1 MKLHGEVSMTLK
13 DQRKACEAECLR
25 DACVKAWG
33 KPYAMM
39 EVLGV
44 SRATLYRLLKQHG
57 MGTTIERA
65 HVVWKALGEQPHEM
79 LTAEE
84 LNAEFD
90 RVVNM
95 AEKDRS

>member
-1 MKLHGEVSMTLK
+1 MRLHGEVRMTLK
-13 DQRKACEAECLR
+13 DQRKACEGACLR

-57 MGTTIERA
+57 MATTVERA
-65 HVVWKALGEQPHEM
+65 HLVWKTLGKEPHEM
-79 LTAEE
+79 LTAED

-95 AEKDRS
+95 AAKEGQ

>member
-1 MKLHGEVSMTLK
+1 MRLHGEFSMTLK
-13 DQRKACEAECLR
+13 DQRKACEAACLR

-57 MGTTIERA
+57 MATTAERA
-65 HVVWKALGEQPHEM
+65 HVVWKALGDERD
-79 LTAEE
+79 
-84 LNAEFD
+84 D
-90 RVVNM
+90 RGNQ
-95 AEKDRS
+95 